1 MRLLF
6 RRAAV
11 AMSAMLCTPVMAL
24 TATVT
29 EGGDLHSQAH
39 FMSPRIATVHRLS
52 TVEVLEQRRD
62 WVRIEI
68 DGNRSG
74 WIPEHKLSIATAP
87 PAGSAATGAATG
99 AAATGPG
106 AIPGASRM
114 IPRSSPR
121 ASNHALILTLGDA
134 AAADAES
141 ATAIARLMGV
151 PDANIRQPA
160 AAQLDADGLRQ
171 ALAGL
176 DARLGND
183 DRAFIYLAGDG
194 TRPRRDAPCGDA
206 ILSADREAFGL
217 TEFAGYVRSLARK
230 VDKLVVIVDAGR
242 GNGTARG
249 FSGRYTPDT
258 VACSGDALP
267 TAARNVLTLTASHS
281 GQNAFADDKGGIATQ
296 ALRTCLDDQ
305 PASGLVTGDDWR
317 HCAQTRIDARLAG
330 SGARQTLTLGGNPA
344 LIPAPTLAGSG
355 PTDPR
360 KLLQTI
366 HEQRSERRSVSLA
379 GLRTGYRA
387 DDTLRIT
394 VSGPATRAP
403 HHAYLYLL
411 AAGDS
416 GFTLLHPGPSAPA
429 ERFDGNRTVNVP
441 LRELAGGGRQRLL
454 AIVADSPR
462 NFLRAGFSGA
472 GNVATAPADARTLR
486 DLPLEILGGDT
497 SLVCQRSETRNLGPT
512 QARQCST
519 AFGAAIADIVIAP

>member
-11 AMSAMLCTPVMAL
+11 AMSALLCTPVMAL

-87 PAGSAATGAATG
+87 PASSAATG

-151 PDANIRQPA
+151 PDANIRQPT

-230 VDKLVVIVDAGR
+230 VDKLVVKGLSADVQHAG
-242 GNGTARG
+242 A
-249 FSGRYTPDT
+249 
-258 VACSGDALP
+258 ALG
-267 TAARNVLTLTASHS
+267 V
-281 GQNAFADDKGGIATQ
+281 
-296 ALRTCLDDQ
+296 
-305 PASGLVTGDDWR
+305 LVTSAD
-317 HCAQTRIDARLAG
+317 LAVM
-330 SGARQTLTLGGNPA
+330 AA
-344 LIPAPTLAGSG
+344 TLAAHGRNPLTG
-355 PTDPR
+355 DQVLEPDNVR
-360 KLLQTI
+360 DVL
-366 HEQRSERRSVSLA
+366 SVMA
-379 GLRTGYRA
+379 WIRA
-387 DDTLRIT
+387 EAQASTHAMSDVDD
-394 VSGPATRAP
+394 G
-403 HHAYLYLL
+403 
-411 AAGDS
+411 
-416 GFTLLHPGPSAPA
+416 
-429 ERFDGNRTVNVP
+429 
-441 LRELAGGGRQRLL
+441 
-454 AIVADSPR
+454 
-462 NFLRAGFSGA
+462 
-472 GNVATAPADARTLR
+472 
-486 DLPLEILGGDT
+486 
-497 SLVCQRSETRNLGPT
+497 
-512 QARQCST
+512 
-519 AFGAAIADIVIAP
+519 